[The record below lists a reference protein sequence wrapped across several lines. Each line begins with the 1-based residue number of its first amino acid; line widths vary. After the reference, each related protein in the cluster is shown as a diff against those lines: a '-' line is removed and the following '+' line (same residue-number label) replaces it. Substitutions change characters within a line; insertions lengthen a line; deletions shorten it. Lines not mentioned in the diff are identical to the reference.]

1 MPYFSLLPIA
11 TATLYPLPP
20 MLLSLRIQ
28 NFTLI
33 DELELEFGAGLNVLT
48 GETGAGKSIILDAID
63 LVLGGKATLRMIR
76 TGTEKATIEGTFE
89 PNDRIRAWLIDR
101 EFDLPDDTLICSRE
115 LSLHGNNLRSR
126 MRVNG
131 AICNRQLTQ
140 ELRELT
146 IEITAQGQTAQLTNT
161 THQRELLDLYGGA
174 TLIQQ
179 RENIAIAH
187 TAYQQAYQTWLDRQ
201 HNEQQRLQRLDLLEY
216 QARELAEVNLTT
228 PEELSDLETERQRL
242 SHVVDLQQQSY
253 AVYQLLYQ
261 DDIGGAIAVADLLG
275 KAEST
280 LIDMVEIDA
289 SLQSTLDLVSLAL
302 AQIVEA
308 GREINYYGE
317 ALEAD
322 PDRLLEIEE
331 RIRTLKLICRKYGPS
346 LTEAIEH
353 QLSIQTELSQLTG
366 AGISLEQ
373 LEQQAKNLH
382 TKLVK
387 ACQKLTTLRQQAA
400 IDLEQ
405 NLIRELKP
413 LAMDKVQFQVEI
425 APQPPTSIGA
435 DSIIFQ
441 FSPNPG
447 EPLQPLAA
455 TASGGEMSRFLLA
468 LKACFSN
475 NGGAGTLIFDE
486 IDAGVSGKVAQSIAG
501 KLHHLSQSQQIL
513 CVTHQPLIAAMADR
527 HFRVA
532 KETILDPKDDT
543 NIPDPTT
550 NGNSITSERTI
561 VRIEELH
568 SQQQRRDEIAQ
579 IAGGQSAQEAISF
592 ATSLL
597 SQAKTRKKAV
607 KQSRK

>member
-1 MPYFSLLPIA
+1 
-11 TATLYPLPP
+11 
-20 MLLSLRIQ
+20 MLLSLHIQ

-63 LVLGGKATLRMIR
+63 LILGGKATPRMIR
-76 TGTEKATIEGTFE
+76 TGMEKATVEGTFDLT
-89 PNDRIRAWLIDR
+89 DRVRQWLVER
-101 EFDLPDDTLICSRE
+101 EFDLADDTVICSRE
-115 LSLHGNNLRSR
+115 LSLNGSNLRSR

-140 ELRELT
+140 ELRELL
-146 IEITAQGQTAQLTNT
+146 IEITAQGQTVQLTNT
-161 THQRELLDLYGGA
+161 THQRELLDLYGGVN
-174 TLIQQ
+174 LLQQ
-179 RENIAIAH
+179 RESISTLYA
-187 TAYQQAYQTWLDRQ
+187 AYNQVYQIWLDRQ
-201 HNEQQRLQRLDLLEY
+201 QNEQQRLQRLDLLEY
-216 QARELAEVNLTT
+216 QARELAEVGLTT
-228 PEELSDLETERQRL
+228 PDELSDLETERQRL

-261 DDIGGAIAVADLLG
+261 NDTGGPIAVADLLG
-275 KAEST
+275 QAEST

-289 SLQSTLDLVSLAL
+289 SLQSTLDLVSLSL
-302 AQIVEA
+302 TQITEA
-308 GREINYYGE
+308 GREINYYGD

-322 PDRLLEIEE
+322 PDRLIEIED
-331 RIRTLKLICRKYGPS
+331 RIRSLKLICRKYGPS
-346 LTEAIEH
+346 LTDAIEH
-353 QLSIQTELSQLTG
+353 ELAIQTELNQLTG
-366 AGISLEQ
+366 AVASLEQ
-373 LEQQAKNLH
+373 LEQQAKDFQF
-382 TKLVK
+382 KLAQ
-387 ACQKLTTLRQQAA
+387 ACQELTALRQQAA
-400 IDLEQ
+400 TSLERQ
-405 NLIRELKP
+405 LIGELKP
-413 LAMDKVQFQVEI
+413 LAMDKVQFQVKI
-425 APQPPTSIGA
+425 VPQTPTSIGS
-435 DSIIFQ
+435 DSINFH

-486 IDAGVSGKVAQSIAG
+486 IDAGVSGKVAQSIAA
-501 KLHHLSQSQQIL
+501 KLHHLSQSQQVL

-532 KETILDPKDDT
+532 KETTNQNNLDLDT
-543 NIPDPTT
+543 SLAP
-550 NGNSITSERTI
+550 ERTI

-597 SQAKTRKKAV
+597 AQAKTSKKAV
-607 KQSRK
+607 KQTKK

>member
-1 MPYFSLLPIA
+1 
-11 TATLYPLPP
+11 

-33 DELELEFGAGLNVLT
+33 DELEIEFGAGLNVLT
-48 GETGAGKSIILDAID
+48 GETGAGKSIVLDAID
-63 LVLGGKATLRMIR
+63 LVLGGKATARMIR
-76 TGTEKATIEGTFE
+76 TGMEKATIEGTFNTTE
-89 PNDRIRAWLIDR
+89 RVREWLIDR
-101 EFDLPDDTLICSRE
+101 EFELADDDTVICSRD
-115 LSLHGNNLRSR
+115 LSFSGTQLRSR
-126 MRVNG
+126 LRVNG
-131 AICNRQLTQ
+131 TICNRQLTQ
-140 ELRELT
+140 ELRELL
-146 IEITAQGQTAQLTNT
+146 IEITAQGQTVQLTNT
-161 THQRELLDLYGGA
+161 THQRELLDLYGGT

-179 RENIAIAH
+179 RTQIAIFA

-201 HNEQQRLQRLDLLEY
+201 QNEQQRLQRLDLLEY

-228 PEELSDLETERQRL
+228 PAELLDLETERQRL

-261 DDIGGAIAVADLLG
+261 NDTGAIAVADLLG

-280 LIDMVEIDA
+280 LIDMVNIDA
-289 SLQSTLDLVSLAL
+289 SLQSSLDLVSLAL
-302 AQIVEA
+302 TQVTEA
-308 GREINYYGE
+308 GREINYYGDS
-317 ALEAD
+317 LEAD
-322 PDRLLEIEE
+322 PDRLLEIEA

-353 QLSIQTELSQLTG
+353 ELAIQTELTQLAA
-366 AGISLEQ
+366 AGVSLEELEHQAHDLSTQ
-373 LEQQAKNLH
+373 LA
-382 TKLVK
+382 T
-387 ACQKLTTLRQQAA
+387 ACQQLTTLRHQAA
-400 IDLEQ
+400 IDLERH
-405 NLIRELKP
+405 LIRELKP
-413 LAMDKVQFQVEI
+413 LAMDKVKFQVEI
-425 APQPPTSIGA
+425 APQPPTSTGA
-435 DSIIFQ
+435 DSITFQ

-447 EPLQPLAA
+447 EPIQPLAD

-501 KLHHLSQSQQIL
+501 KLHHLSQSQQVL

-532 KETILDPKDDT
+532 KETI
-543 NIPDPTT
+543 
-550 NGNSITSERTI
+550 GQEHSNSEQERTI

-597 SQAKTRKKAV
+597 TQAKTRKKAV

>member
-1 MPYFSLLPIA
+1 
-11 TATLYPLPP
+11 
-20 MLLSLRIQ
+20 MLLSLHIQ

-63 LVLGGKATLRMIR
+63 LILGGKATPRMIR
-76 TGTEKATIEGTFE
+76 TGMEKATVEGTFE
-89 PNDRIRAWLIDR
+89 LTDRVRQWLVER
-101 EFDLPDDTLICSRE
+101 EFDLADDTVICSRE
-115 LSLHGNNLRSR
+115 LSLNGSNMRSR

-140 ELRELT
+140 ELRELL
-146 IEITAQGQTAQLTNT
+146 IEITAQGQTVQLTNT
-161 THQRELLDLYGGA
+161 THQRELLDLYGG
-174 TLIQQ
+174 TNLLQQ
-179 RENIAIAH
+179 RESIATLHA
-187 TAYQQAYQTWLDRQ
+187 AYHQVYQIWLDRQ
-201 HNEQQRLQRLDLLEY
+201 QNEQQRIQRLDLLEY
-216 QARELAEVNLTT
+216 QARELAEVGLTT
-228 PEELSDLETERQRL
+228 PDELIDLETERQRL

-261 DDIGGAIAVADLLG
+261 NDTGGPIAVADLLG
-275 KAEST
+275 TAEST
-280 LIDMVEIDA
+280 LINMVEIDA

-302 AQIVEA
+302 AQITEA
-308 GREINYYGE
+308 GREINYYGD

-322 PDRLLEIEE
+322 PDRLIEIED
-331 RIRTLKLICRKYGPS
+331 RIRSLKLICRKYGPS
-346 LTEAIEH
+346 LANAIEH
-353 QLSIQTELSQLTG
+353 EFAIQTELNQLTG
-366 AGISLEQ
+366 AGSSLEQ
-373 LEQQAKNLH
+373 LEQQAKDFQS
-382 TKLVK
+382 KLTQ

-400 IDLEQ
+400 TSLERQ
-405 NLIRELKP
+405 LIGELKP
-413 LAMDKVQFQVEI
+413 LAMDKVQFQVKI
-425 APQPPTSIGA
+425 VPQTPTSIGG
-435 DSIIFQ
+435 DSINFH

-486 IDAGVSGKVAQSIAG
+486 IDAGVSGKVAQSIAA
-501 KLHHLSQSQQIL
+501 KLHHLSQSQQVL

-532 KETILDPKDDT
+532 KETTSQD
-543 NIPDPTT
+543 NHH
-550 NGNSITSERTI
+550 NGTVAATERTI
-561 VRIEELH
+561 VRIEELL

-597 SQAKTRKKAV
+597 AQAKTSKKAV
-607 KQSRK
+607 KQSKK

>member
-1 MPYFSLLPIA
+1 
-11 TATLYPLPP
+11 
-20 MLLSLRIQ
+20 MLLSLHIH

-48 GETGAGKSIILDAID
+48 GETGAGKSIVLDAID
-63 LVLGGKATLRMIR
+63 LVLGGKPTPRMIR
-76 TGTEKATIEGTFE
+76 TGTEKATIEGTFAT
-89 PNDRIRAWLIDR
+89 NDRIRAWLIDR
-101 EFDLPDDTLICSRE
+101 EFDLPDDTVICSRE
-115 LSLHGNNLRSR
+115 LSLQGTNLRSR

-131 AICNRQLTQ
+131 AICNRQLAQ
-140 ELRELT
+140 ELRELL
-146 IEITAQGQTAQLTNT
+146 IEITAQGQTILLTNT
-161 THQRELLDLYGGA
+161 THQKELLDLYGGA
-174 TLIQQ
+174 TIGHQ
-179 RENIAIAH
+179 RTQIA
-187 TAYQQAYQTWLDRQ
+187 TAYTTYQQAYQTWLDRQ
-201 HNEQQRLQRLDLLEY
+201 HNEQQRLQRLDLLQY
-216 QARELAEVNLTT
+216 QAEELTQAHLTT
-228 PEELSDLETERQRL
+228 PTEIIDLETERQRL

-261 DDIGGAIAVADLLG
+261 NDTGGAIAVADLLG

-280 LIDMVEIDA
+280 LIDMVDIDS

-302 AQIVEA
+302 AQITEA
-308 GREINYYGE
+308 GREINYYGD

-346 LTEAIEH
+346 LTEAIEFEH
-353 QLSIQTELSQLTG
+353 SVQTELNQLTG
-366 AGISLEQ
+366 AGVSLEE
-373 LEQQAKNLH
+373 LEQQAQDLH
-382 TKLVK
+382 TKLLT
-387 ACQKLTTLRQQAA
+387 ACQQLTTLRQQAA

-405 NLIRELKP
+405 HLIRELKP
-413 LAMDKVQFQVEI
+413 LAMDKVKFQVEI
-425 APQPPTSIGA
+425 APQPPTATGA
-435 DSIIFQ
+435 DRIAFYLST
-441 FSPNPG
+441 NPG

-468 LKACFSN
+468 LKACFSH

-501 KLHHLSQSQQIL
+501 KLHHLSQSQQVL

-527 HFRVA
+527 HFRVE
-532 KETILDPKDDT
+532 KETIGRG
-543 NIPDPTT
+543 
-550 NGNSITSERTI
+550 NGSSEPERTI

-597 SQAKTRKKAV
+597 SQAKTSKKAV
-607 KQSRK
+607 KQRRQP

>member
-1 MPYFSLLPIA
+1 
-11 TATLYPLPP
+11 
-20 MLLSLRIQ
+20 MLLSLNIQ

-76 TGTEKATIEGTFE
+76 TGMEKATIEGTFDT
-89 PNDRIRAWLIDR
+89 NDRVREWLIDR
-101 EFDLPDDTLICSRE
+101 EFDLPDDTVICSRE
-115 LSLHGNNLRSR
+115 LSLQGTNLRSR
-126 MRVNG
+126 LRVNG

-140 ELRELT
+140 ELRELL
-146 IEITAQGQTAQLTNT
+146 IEITAQGQTVQLTNT
-161 THQRELLDLYGGA
+161 THQRELLDLYGGKI
-174 TLIQQ
+174 LLQQ
-179 RENIAIAH
+179 REKIIDIYSE
-187 TAYQQAYQTWLDRQ
+187 YQQVDRILLDRQ
-201 HNEQQRLQRLDLLEY
+201 QNEQQRLQRLDLLEY

-228 PEELSDLETERQRL
+228 PDEIIDLETERQRL

-261 DDIGGAIAVADLLG
+261 DDTGGSIAVADKLG
-275 KAEST
+275 KAEAT
-280 LIDMVEIDA
+280 LIDMVNIDS
-289 SLQSTLDLVSLAL
+289 SLQPTLDLVSLAL
-302 AQIVEA
+302 AQVTEA
-308 GREINYYGE
+308 GRDINYYGD

-353 QLSIQTELSQLTG
+353 ERIIQTELTQLTG
-366 AGISLEQ
+366 AGISLEE
-373 LEQQAKNLH
+373 LEQQARDLQ
-382 TKLVK
+382 TKLAQV
-387 ACQKLTTLRQQAA
+387 CQKLTTLRQQAA

-405 NLIRELKP
+405 HLIRELKP

-425 APQPPTSIGA
+425 VPQSPTTTGA
-435 DSIIFQ
+435 DSITFQ

-486 IDAGVSGKVAQSIAG
+486 IDAGVSGKVAQSIAS
-501 KLHHLSQSQQIL
+501 KLHHLSQSQQVL

-532 KETILDPKDDT
+532 KETIDT
-543 NIPDPTT
+543 G
-550 NGNSITSERTI
+550 NGNLEQERTI

-607 KQSRK
+607 KQTRK

>member
-1 MPYFSLLPIA
+1 
-11 TATLYPLPP
+11 
-20 MLLSLRIQ
+20 MLLSLHIH

-48 GETGAGKSIILDAID
+48 GETGAGKSIVLDAID
-63 LVLGGKATLRMIR
+63 LVLGGKPSLRMIR
-76 TGTEKATIEGTFE
+76 TGTEKATIEATFAT
-89 PNDRIRAWLIDR
+89 NDRIRAWLIDR
-101 EFDLPDDTLICSRE
+101 EFDLPDDTVICSRE
-115 LSLHGNNLRSR
+115 LSLQGTNLRSR

-131 AICNRQLTQ
+131 AICNRQLAQ
-140 ELRELT
+140 QLRELL
-146 IEITAQGQTAQLTNT
+146 IEITAQGQTILLTNT
-161 THQRELLDLYGGA
+161 THQKELLDLYGGA
-174 TLIQQ
+174 PIVHQ
-179 RENIAIAH
+179 RAQIA
-187 TAYQQAYQTWLDRQ
+187 TAYTTYQQAYQTWLDRQ
-201 HNEQQRLQRLDLLEY
+201 HNEQQRLQRLDLLQY
-216 QARELAEVNLTT
+216 QAEELTQAHLTT
-228 PEELSDLETERQRL
+228 PDEIIDLETERQRL

-261 DDIGGAIAVADLLG
+261 NDTGSAIAVADLLG

-280 LIDMVEIDA
+280 LIDMVDIDS

-302 AQIVEA
+302 TQITEA
-308 GREINYYGE
+308 GREINYYGD

-346 LTEAIEH
+346 LLEAIEFEH
-353 QLSIQTELSQLTG
+353 SVQTELNQLTG
-366 AGISLEQ
+366 AGVSLEE
-373 LEQQAKNLH
+373 LDRQAQDLQS
-382 TKLVK
+382 KLLK

-405 NLIRELKP
+405 HLIRELKP
-413 LAMDKVQFQVEI
+413 LAMDKVKFQVEI
-425 APQPPTSIGA
+425 APQPPTATGA
-435 DSIIFQ
+435 DRIAFYLST
-441 FSPNPG
+441 NPG
-447 EPLQPLAA
+447 EPLQPLAD

-468 LKACFSN
+468 LKACFSH

-501 KLHHLSQSQQIL
+501 KLHHLSQSQQVL

-532 KETILDPKDDT
+532 KETIGRD
-543 NIPDPTT
+543 
-550 NGNSITSERTI
+550 NGNSQPERTI

-597 SQAKTRKKAV
+597 SQAKTSKKAV
-607 KQSRK
+607 KQSRQK

>member
-1 MPYFSLLPIA
+1 
-11 TATLYPLPP
+11 

-63 LVLGGKATLRMIR
+63 LVLGGKPSLRMIR
-76 TGTEKATIEGTFE
+76 TGTEKATIEATFAT
-89 PNDRIRAWLIDR
+89 NDRIRAWLIDR
-101 EFDLPDDTLICSRE
+101 EFDLPDDTVICSRE
-115 LSLHGNNLRSR
+115 LSIQATNLRSR

-146 IEITAQGQTAQLTNT
+146 IEITAQGQTVLLTNP
-161 THQRELLDLYGGA
+161 THQKELLDLYGGA
-174 TLIQQ
+174 PIIQQ
-179 RENIAIAH
+179 RENIATAH
-187 TAYQQAYQTWLDRQ
+187 TTYQQAYQTWLDRQ
-201 HNEQQRLQRLDLLEY
+201 QNEQQRLQRLDLLQY
-216 QARELAEVNLTT
+216 QAEELSQVHLTT
-228 PEELSDLETERQRL
+228 PDELSDLETERQRL

-261 DDIGGAIAVADLLG
+261 NDTGGSIAVADLLG

-280 LIDMVEIDA
+280 LIDMVDIDS

-302 AQIVEA
+302 AQVTEA
-308 GREINYYGE
+308 GREINYYGD

-322 PDRLLEIEE
+322 PDRLLEIEA

-346 LTEAIEH
+346 LTEAIEY
-353 QLSIQTELSQLTG
+353 QLSIQTELTQLTG
-366 AGISLEQ
+366 AGVSLEE

-382 TKLVK
+382 TKLIK

-405 NLIRELKP
+405 HLIRELKP

-425 APQPPTSIGA
+425 APQPPTATGA
-435 DSIIFQ
+435 DSITFN

-486 IDAGVSGKVAQSIAG
+486 IDAGVSGKVAQSIAS
-501 KLHHLSQSQQIL
+501 KLHHLSQSQQVL

-532 KETILDPKDDT
+532 KEVIGQDS
-543 NIPDPTT
+543 TT
-550 NGNSITSERTI
+550 NGNSQAIERTI

-597 SQAKTRKKAV
+597 SQAKTSKKAV

>member
-1 MPYFSLLPIA
+1 
-11 TATLYPLPP
+11 
-20 MLLSLRIQ
+20 MLLSLRIH

-63 LVLGGKATLRMIR
+63 LVLGGKPSLRMIR
-76 TGTEKATIEGTFE
+76 TGTQKATIEATFAMT
-89 PNDRIRAWLIDR
+89 DRMRKWSIER
-101 EFDLPDDTLICSRE
+101 EFDLNEDDTAICSRE
-115 LSLHGNNLRSR
+115 LSLQGTNLRSR

-131 AICNRQLTQ
+131 TICNRQLTQ

-146 IEITAQGQTAQLTNT
+146 IEITAQGQTVLLTNT
-161 THQRELLDLYGGA
+161 SHQKELLDLYGGG
-174 TLIQQ
+174 TIVQQ
-179 RENIAIAH
+179 REQIA
-187 TAYQQAYQTWLDRQ
+187 TAYTTYQQAYQTWLDRQ
-201 HNEQQRLQRLDLLEY
+201 QNEQQRLQRLDLLQY
-216 QARELAEVNLTT
+216 QAEELSQVNLTT
-228 PEELSDLETERQRL
+228 PDELIDLETERQRL

-261 DDIGGAIAVADLLG
+261 NDTVGSIAVADMLG

-280 LIDMVEIDA
+280 LIDMVNIDA

-302 AQIVEA
+302 AQVTEA
-308 GREINYYGE
+308 GREINYYGD

-322 PDRLLEIEE
+322 PDRLLEIED
-331 RIRTLKLICRKYGPS
+331 RIRTLKLICRKYGPT

-353 QLSIQTELSQLTG
+353 QQSIQTELTQLTG
-366 AGISLEQ
+366 AGESLEE
-373 LEQQAKNLH
+373 LEHRATDLH
-382 TKLVK
+382 TKLIK
-387 ACQKLTTLRQQAA
+387 ACQQLTTLRRQAA

-405 NLIRELKP
+405 HLIGELKP

-425 APQPPTSIGA
+425 APQQPTATGA
-435 DSIIFQ
+435 DTIVFN

-447 EPLQPLAA
+447 EPLQPIAA

-486 IDAGVSGKVAQSIAG
+486 IDAGVSGKVAQSIAS
-501 KLHHLSQSQQIL
+501 KLHHLSQSQQVL

-532 KETILDPKDDT
+532 KATISQDCSG
-543 NIPDPTT
+543 
-550 NGNSITSERTI
+550 NGNSEQERTI
-561 VRIEELH
+561 VKIEELH

-597 SQAKTRKKAV
+597 TQAKTRKKAV

>member
-1 MPYFSLLPIA
+1 
-11 TATLYPLPP
+11 
-20 MLLSLRIQ
+20 MLLSLRIH

-63 LVLGGKATLRMIR
+63 LVLGGKPSLRMIR
-76 TGTEKATIEGTFE
+76 TGTQKATIEATFTTT
-89 PNDRIRAWLIDR
+89 DRIRQWSLDR
-101 EFDLPDDTLICSRE
+101 EFDSNDDNTLICSRE
-115 LSLHGNNLRSR
+115 LSLQGTNLRSR

-146 IEITAQGQTAQLTNT
+146 IEITAQGQTVLLTNT
-161 THQRELLDLYGGA
+161 SHQKELLDLYGG
-174 TLIQQ
+174 TQIVQQ
-179 RENIAIAH
+179 RENIATAY

-201 HNEQQRLQRLDLLEY
+201 QNEQQRLQRLDLLQY
-216 QARELAEVNLTT
+216 QA
-228 PEELSDLETERQRL
+228 EELSQAELTTADEIEDLETERQRL

-261 DDIGGAIAVADLLG
+261 NDTVGAIAVADMLG

-280 LIDMVEIDA
+280 LIDMVDIDA

-302 AQIVEA
+302 AQITEA
-308 GREINYYGE
+308 GREINYYGD

-322 PDRLLEIEE
+322 PDRLLEIED
-331 RIRTLKLICRKYGPS
+331 RIRTLKLICRKYGPT

-353 QLSIQTELSQLTG
+353 QQSIQTELNQLTG
-366 AGISLEQ
+366 AGESLEE
-373 LEQQAKNLH
+373 LEHRATDLH
-382 TKLVK
+382 TKLIT

-400 IDLEQ
+400 IDLERH
-405 NLIRELKP
+405 LIGELKP

-425 APQPPTSIGA
+425 APQPPTSTGA
-435 DSIIFQ
+435 DSIVFN

-447 EPLQPLAA
+447 EPLQPIAA

-486 IDAGVSGKVAQSIAG
+486 IDAGVSGKVAQSIAS
-501 KLHHLSQSQQIL
+501 KLHHLSQSQQVL

-532 KETILDPKDDT
+532 KETIAQDRSG
-543 NIPDPTT
+543 
-550 NGNSITSERTI
+550 NGNSEQERTI

-579 IAGGQSAQEAISF
+579 IAGGQSAQEAVSF

-597 SQAKTRKKAV
+597 TQAKTRKKAV

>member
-1 MPYFSLLPIA
+1 
-11 TATLYPLPP
+11 
-20 MLLSLRIQ
+20 MLLSLHIH

-63 LVLGGKATLRMIR
+63 LVLGGKPSLRMIR
-76 TGTEKATIEGTFE
+76 TGTEKAIIEGTFATTE
-89 PNDRIRAWLIDR
+89 RIRQWSIDR
-101 EFDLPDDTLICSRE
+101 EFDLTDDDTVICSRE
-115 LSLHGNNLRSR
+115 LSRQGTNLRSR

-131 AICNRQLTQ
+131 AICNRQLAQ
-140 ELRELT
+140 ELRELL
-146 IEITAQGQTAQLTNT
+146 IEITAQGQTVQLTNPS
-161 THQRELLDLYGGA
+161 HQKELLDLYGG
-174 TLIQQ
+174 TSIVQQ
-179 RENIAIAH
+179 RAQIATAY

-201 HNEQQRLQRLDLLEY
+201 QNEQQRLQRLDLLQY
-216 QARELAEVNLTT
+216 QAEELSQVQLTT
-228 PEELSDLETERQRL
+228 PDELIDLETERQRL

-261 DDIGGAIAVADLLG
+261 NDTGGSIAVADMLG

-302 AQIVEA
+302 AQVTEA
-308 GREINYYGE
+308 GREINYYGD

-322 PDRLLEIEE
+322 PARLVEIEE
-331 RIRTLKLICRKYGPS
+331 RIRTLKLICRKYGPT
-346 LTEAIEH
+346 LTEAIEY
-353 QLSIQTELSQLTG
+353 QLSIQTELIQLTG
-366 AGISLEQ
+366 AGASLEE
-373 LEQQAKNLH
+373 LEHQVQDLQ
-382 TKLVK
+382 TKLNK
-387 ACQKLTTLRQQAA
+387 ACHQLTALRQQAA
-400 IDLEQ
+400 IDLERH
-405 NLIRELKP
+405 LIRELKP
-413 LAMDKVQFQVEI
+413 LAMDKVQFQVEV
-425 APQPPTSIGA
+425 APQPPTATGA
-435 DSIIFQ
+435 DSITFN

-447 EPLQPLAA
+447 EPIQPLAA

-486 IDAGVSGKVAQSIAG
+486 IDAGVSGKVAQAIAS
-501 KLHHLSQSQQIL
+501 KLHHLSQSQQVL

-532 KETILDPKDDT
+532 KETISASHAS
-543 NIPDPTT
+543 
-550 NGNSITSERTI
+550 NGHSAVERTI

-607 KQSRK
+607 KQSQK

>member
-1 MPYFSLLPIA
+1 
-11 TATLYPLPP
+11 
-20 MLLSLRIQ
+20 MLLSLCIQ

-63 LVLGGKATLRMIR
+63 LVLGGKPSLRMIR
-76 TGTEKATIEGTFE
+76 TGTEKATIEGTFATNE
-89 PNDRIRAWLIDR
+89 RIREWLIDR
-101 EFDLPDDTLICSRE
+101 EFELTDDDTVICSRE
-115 LSLHGNNLRSR
+115 LSIQGTNLRSR

-131 AICNRQLTQ
+131 AICNRQLAQ
-140 ELRELT
+140 ELRELL
-146 IEITAQGQTAQLTNT
+146 IEITAQGQTVLLTNPI
-161 THQRELLDLYGGA
+161 HQKELLDLYAGA
-174 TLIQQ
+174 TIVQQ
-179 RENIAIAH
+179 RENIGNVY
-187 TAYQQAYQTWLDRQ
+187 TAYQQAERIWLDRQ
-201 HNEQQRLQRLDLLEY
+201 QNEQQRLQRLDLLQY
-216 QARELAEVNLTT
+216 QAEELNQVNLTT
-228 PEELSDLETERQRL
+228 PDELSDLETERQRL

-261 DDIGGAIAVADLLG
+261 DDTGGAIAVADMLG

-280 LIDMVEIDA
+280 LIDMVAIDS

-302 AQIVEA
+302 AQVTEA
-308 GREINYYGE
+308 GREINYYGD

-331 RIRTLKLICRKYGPS
+331 RIRTLKLICRKYGPT

-353 QLSIQTELSQLTG
+353 QFSIQTELNQLTG
-366 AGISLEQ
+366 AGASLEE
-373 LEQQAKNLH
+373 LEQQAKDLH
-382 TKLVK
+382 AKLVK

-400 IDLEQ
+400 IDLERH
-405 NLIRELKP
+405 LIGELKP
-413 LAMDKVQFQVEI
+413 LAMDKVQFQVKI
-425 APQPPTSIGA
+425 APQPPTATGA
-435 DSIIFQ
+435 DSIIFN

-486 IDAGVSGKVAQSIAG
+486 IDAGVSGKVAQSIAS
-501 KLHHLSQSQQIL
+501 KLHHLSQSQQVL

-532 KETILDPKDDT
+532 KETILH
-543 NIPDPTT
+543 T
-550 NGNSITSERTI
+550 NGQDSIANGHSQPIERTI

-607 KQSRK
+607 KQGRK

>member
-1 MPYFSLLPIA
+1 
-11 TATLYPLPP
+11 
-20 MLLSLRIQ
+20 MLLSLRIH

-33 DELELEFGAGLNVLT
+33 DELELDFGAGLNVLT

-63 LVLGGKATLRMIR
+63 LVLGGKATPRMIR
-76 TGTEKATIEGTFE
+76 TGMAKATIEGTFE
-89 PNDRIRAWLIDR
+89 TNDRVREWLIDR

-115 LSLHGNNLRSR
+115 LSLNGANLRSR

-131 AICNRQLTQ
+131 AICNRQLIQ
-140 ELRELT
+140 ELRELA
-146 IEITAQGQTAQLTNT
+146 IEITAQGQTVRLTNT
-161 THQRELLDLYGGA
+161 THQRELLDLYGGT
-174 TLIQQ
+174 TLLQQ
-179 RENIAIAH
+179 RETIAAAH

-201 HNEQQRLQRLDLLEY
+201 QNEQQRLQRLDLLEY
-216 QARELAEVNLTT
+216 QAKELAEASLTT
-228 PEELSDLETERQRL
+228 PAEIIDLETERQRL

-261 DDIGGAIAVADLLG
+261 NDTGGFSDGEATPTIAVADLLG

-280 LIDMVEIDA
+280 LIDMVDIDS

-302 AQIVEA
+302 AQITEA
-308 GREINYYGE
+308 GREINYYGD

-322 PDRLLEIEE
+322 PDRLVEIEE

-346 LTEAIEH
+346 LTEAIDH
-353 QLSIQTELSQLTG
+353 QLSIQTELTQLTG

-373 LEQQAKNLH
+373 LEQQANELQ
-382 TKLVK
+382 TKLAK

-405 NLIRELKP
+405 HLIRELKP

-425 APQPPTSIGA
+425 SPQPPTSIGA
-435 DSIIFQ
+435 DSIAFN

-468 LKACFSN
+468 LKACFSH

-501 KLHHLSQSQQIL
+501 KLHHLSQSQQVL

-527 HFRVA
+527 HFRVV
-532 KETILDPKDDT
+532 KETVDLDD
-543 NIPDPTT
+543 TT
-550 NGNSITSERTI
+550 NGNSTAIERTI

-568 SQQQRRDEIAQ
+568 SHQQRRDEIAQ

-607 KQSRK
+607 KTSRK

>member
-1 MPYFSLLPIA
+1 
-11 TATLYPLPP
+11 
-20 MLLSLRIQ
+20 MLLSLRIH

-63 LVLGGKATLRMIR
+63 LVLGGKPSLRMIR
-76 TGTEKATIEGTFE
+76 TGTEKATIEATFTLD
-89 PNDRIRAWLIDR
+89 DRIKAWSIDR
-101 EFDLPDDTLICSRE
+101 EFDLNEDDTVICSRE
-115 LSLHGNNLRSR
+115 LSLQGHNLRSR
-126 MRVNG
+126 LRVNG
-131 AICNRQLTQ
+131 AICNRQLAQ
-140 ELRELT
+140 ELRELL
-146 IEITAQGQTAQLTNT
+146 IEITAQGQTVLLTNPS
-161 THQRELLDLYGGA
+161 HQKELLDLYGG
-174 TLIQQ
+174 TPIVQQ
-179 RENIAIAH
+179 RQQIATIY

-201 HNEQQRLQRLDLLEY
+201 QNEQQRLQRLDLLQY
-216 QARELAEVNLTT
+216 QAEELSQAQLTT
-228 PEELSDLETERQRL
+228 PDEIADLETERQRL

-261 DDIGGAIAVADLLG
+261 NDTGGFSDGAATPTIAVADMLG
-275 KAEST
+275 KAEAT
-280 LIDMVEIDA
+280 LIDMVDIDS
-289 SLQSTLDLVSLAL
+289 SLQPTLDLVSLAL
-302 AQIVEA
+302 AQVTEA
-308 GREINYYGE
+308 GREINYYGD

-331 RIRTLKLICRKYGPS
+331 RIRTLKLICRKYGPT

-353 QLSIQTELSQLTG
+353 QNSIQAELTQLTG
-366 AGISLEQ
+366 AGESLEE
-373 LEQQAKNLH
+373 LEQQAKDLH
-382 TKLVK
+382 AKLVK
-387 ACQKLTTLRQQAA
+387 TCHKLTTLRQQAA

-405 NLIRELKP
+405 HLIRELKP

-425 APQPPTSIGA
+425 ASQPPSSTGA
-435 DSIIFQ
+435 DRIGFN

-486 IDAGVSGKVAQSIAG
+486 IDAGVSGKVAQSIAS
-501 KLHHLSQSQQIL
+501 KLHHLSQSQQVL

-532 KETILDPKDDT
+532 KEVIGSNHTD
-543 NIPDPTT
+543 
-550 NGNSITSERTI
+550 NGNSIVERTI

>member
-1 MPYFSLLPIA
+1 
-11 TATLYPLPP
+11 
-20 MLLSLRIQ
+20 MLLSLHIQ

-33 DELELEFGAGLNVLT
+33 DELELIFGAGLNVLT

-63 LVLGGKATLRMIR
+63 LVLGGKATARMIR
-76 TGTEKATIEGTFE
+76 TGMEKATIEGTF
-89 PNDRIRAWLIDR
+89 DLGDQVRQWLIDR
-101 EFDLPDDTLICSRE
+101 EFDLADDTVVCSRE
-115 LSLHGNNLRSR
+115 LSLHGNSLRSR

-140 ELRELT
+140 ELRELL
-146 IEITAQGQTAQLTNT
+146 IEITAQGQTVQLTNT
-161 THQRELLDLYGGA
+161 THQRELLDLYGGT

-179 RENIAIAH
+179 RESIAIAH
-187 TAYQQAYQTWLDRQ
+187 TAYQQVYQVWLDRQ
-201 HNEQQRLQRLDLLEY
+201 QNEQQRLQRLDLLEY
-216 QARELAEVNLTT
+216 QATELSEASLTT
-228 PEELSDLETERQRL
+228 PDEIIDLETERQRL

-261 DDIGGAIAVADLLG
+261 NDTGGAIAAADLLG

-280 LIDMVEIDA
+280 LIDMVDIDP

-302 AQIVEA
+302 AQITEA
-308 GREINYYGE
+308 GREINYYGD

-322 PDRLLEIEE
+322 PDRLLEIED

-346 LTEAIEH
+346 LTEAIKYE
-353 QLSIQTELSQLTG
+353 QSIQTELTQLTG
-366 AGISLEQ
+366 AGTSLEE
-373 LEQQAKNLH
+373 LVQQATDLQI
-382 TKLVK
+382 KLTQ
-387 ACQKLTTLRQQAA
+387 ACQTLTTLRQQAA
-400 IDLEQ
+400 INLEQ
-405 NLIRELKP
+405 HLIRELKP
-413 LAMDKVQFQVEI
+413 LAMDKVQFQVQI
-425 APQPPTSIGA
+425 SPQTPTSIGA
-435 DSIIFQ
+435 DSIAFH

-447 EPLQPLAA
+447 EPLQSLAA

-501 KLHHLSQSQQIL
+501 KLHILSQSQQVL

-532 KETILDPKDDT
+532 KETIGQD
-543 NIPDPTT
+543 N
-550 NGNSITSERTI
+550 ERTI

-597 SQAKTRKKAV
+597 SQAKTSKKAV
-607 KQSRK
+607 KQIKK

>member
-1 MPYFSLLPIA
+1 
-11 TATLYPLPP
+11 
-20 MLLSLRIQ
+20 MLLSLHIQ

-63 LVLGGKATLRMIR
+63 LILGGKATPRMIR
-76 TGTEKATIEGTFE
+76 TGMEKATVEGTFDLT
-89 PNDRIRAWLIDR
+89 DRVRQWLVER
-101 EFDLPDDTLICSRE
+101 EFDLADDTVICSRE
-115 LSLHGNNLRSR
+115 LSLNGSNLRSR

-140 ELRELT
+140 ELRELL
-146 IEITAQGQTAQLTNT
+146 IEITAQGQTVQLTNT
-161 THQRELLDLYGGA
+161 THQRELLDLYGGVN
-174 TLIQQ
+174 LLQQ
-179 RENIAIAH
+179 RESISTLYA
-187 TAYQQAYQTWLDRQ
+187 AYNQVYQIWLDRQ
-201 HNEQQRLQRLDLLEY
+201 QNEQQRLQRLDLLEY
-216 QARELAEVNLTT
+216 QARELAEVGLTT
-228 PEELSDLETERQRL
+228 PDELSDLETERQCL

-261 DDIGGAIAVADLLG
+261 NDTGGPIAVADLLG
-275 KAEST
+275 QAEST

-289 SLQSTLDLVSLAL
+289 SLQSTLDLVSLSL
-302 AQIVEA
+302 TQITEA
-308 GREINYYGE
+308 GREINYYGD

-322 PDRLLEIEE
+322 PDRLIEIED
-331 RIRTLKLICRKYGPS
+331 RIRSLKLICRKYGPS
-346 LTEAIEH
+346 LTDAIEH
-353 QLSIQTELSQLTG
+353 ELAIQTELNQLTG
-366 AGISLEQ
+366 AVASLEQ
-373 LEQQAKNLH
+373 LEQQAKDFQF
-382 TKLVK
+382 KLAQ
-387 ACQKLTTLRQQAA
+387 ACQELTALRQQAA
-400 IDLEQ
+400 TSLERQ
-405 NLIRELKP
+405 LIGELKP
-413 LAMDKVQFQVEI
+413 LAMDKVQFQVKI
-425 APQPPTSIGA
+425 VPQTPTSIGS
-435 DSIIFQ
+435 DSINFH

-486 IDAGVSGKVAQSIAG
+486 IDAGVSGKVAQSIAA
-501 KLHHLSQSQQIL
+501 KLHHLSQSQQVL

-532 KETILDPKDDT
+532 KETTNQNNLDLDT
-543 NIPDPTT
+543 SLAP
-550 NGNSITSERTI
+550 ERTI

-597 SQAKTRKKAV
+597 AQAKTSKKAV
-607 KQSRK
+607 KQTKK

>member
-1 MPYFSLLPIA
+1 
-11 TATLYPLPP
+11 

-63 LVLGGKATLRMIR
+63 LVLGGKPSQRMIR
-76 TGTEKATIEGTFE
+76 TGTEKATIEGTFKT
-89 PNDRIRAWLIDR
+89 NDRVRQWLIDQ
-101 EFDLPDDTLICSRE
+101 EFDLPDDTVICSRE
-115 LSLHGNNLRSR
+115 LSQSNNHSNNLRSR

-140 ELRELT
+140 ELRELL
-146 IEITAQGQTAQLTNT
+146 IEITAQGQTVLLTNT
-161 THQRELLDLYGGA
+161 NHQKELLDLYGGNN
-174 TLIQQ
+174 IDQQ
-179 RENIAIAH
+179 RQHIGIVYAV
-187 TAYQQAYQTWLDRQ
+187 YQQAYQTWLDRQ
-201 HNEQQRLQRLDLLEY
+201 QNEQQRLQRLDLLQY
-216 QARELAEVNLTT
+216 QAEELNQASLTT
-228 PEELSDLETERQRL
+228 PDELIDLDTERQRL

-261 DDIGGAIAVADLLG
+261 NDTGSAIAVADLLG

-280 LIDMVEIDA
+280 LIDMVNIDS
-289 SLQSTLDLVSLAL
+289 SLQPSLDLVSLAL
-302 AQIVEA
+302 AQVTEA
-308 GREINYYGE
+308 GREINYYGD

-322 PDRLLEIEE
+322 PDRLVEIET

-346 LTEAIEH
+346 LKEAIDH
-353 QLSIQTELSQLTG
+353 QQSIQSELNQLIGT
-366 AGISLEQ
+366 GISLEE
-373 LEQQAKNLH
+373 LEHQAQACQ
-382 TKLVK
+382 TKLAQ
-387 ACQKLTTLRQQAA
+387 ACAELTTLRQQAA

-405 NLIRELKP
+405 HLIRELKP
-413 LAMDKVQFQVEI
+413 LAMDKVQFQVQI
-425 APQPPTSIGA
+425 VPQTPTITGA
-435 DSIIFQ
+435 DSIVFT

-468 LKACFSN
+468 LKACFSH

-486 IDAGVSGKVAQSIAG
+486 IDAGVSGKVAQSIAS
-501 KLHHLSQSQQIL
+501 KLHHLSQSQQVL

-527 HFRVA
+527 HFRVT
-532 KETILDPKDDT
+532 KMTVSQDSPTIVDS
-543 NIPDPTT
+543 TT
-550 NGNSITSERTI
+550 ERTI
-561 VRIEELH
+561 VQIEELH

-579 IAGGQSAQEAISF
+579 IAGGQSAQEATSF

-597 SQAKTRKKAV
+597 SQAKTQKKVV
-607 KQSRK
+607 KKSRK

>member
-1 MPYFSLLPIA
+1 
-11 TATLYPLPP
+11 
-20 MLLSLRIQ
+20 MLLSLRIH

-63 LVLGGKATLRMIR
+63 LVLGGKPSLRMIR
-76 TGTEKATIEGTFE
+76 TGTEKATIEATFTLD
-89 PNDRIRAWLIDR
+89 DRIRAWSIDR
-101 EFDLPDDTLICSRE
+101 EFDLNEDDTVICSRE
-115 LSLHGNNLRSR
+115 LSLQGQNLRSR
-126 MRVNG
+126 LRVNG
-131 AICNRQLTQ
+131 AICNRQLAQ
-140 ELRELT
+140 ELRELL
-146 IEITAQGQTAQLTNT
+146 IEITAQGQTVLLTNPS
-161 THQRELLDLYGGA
+161 HQKELLDLYAG
-174 TLIQQ
+174 TPIVQQ
-179 RENIAIAH
+179 RQQIATIY

-201 HNEQQRLQRLDLLEY
+201 QNEQQRLQRLDLLQY
-216 QARELAEVNLTT
+216 QA
-228 PEELSDLETERQRL
+228 EELSQAQLTIPDEIADLETERQRL

-261 DDIGGAIAVADLLG
+261 NDTGGFSDGAATPTIAVADMLG
-275 KAEST
+275 KAEAT
-280 LIDMVEIDA
+280 LIDMVDIDS
-289 SLQSTLDLVSLAL
+289 SLQPTLDLVSHAL
-302 AQIVEA
+302 AQVTEA
-308 GREINYYGE
+308 GREINYYGD

-331 RIRTLKLICRKYGPS
+331 RIRTLKLICRKYGPT

-353 QLSIQTELSQLTG
+353 QNSIQAELTQLTG
-366 AGISLEQ
+366 AGESLEE
-373 LEQQAKNLH
+373 LEQQAQDLH
-382 TKLVK
+382 AKLVK
-387 ACQKLTTLRQQAA
+387 TCHKLTTLRQQAA

-405 NLIRELKP
+405 HLIHELKP

-425 APQPPTSIGA
+425 ASQPPSATGA
-435 DSIIFQ
+435 DRIGFN

-486 IDAGVSGKVAQSIAG
+486 IDAGVSGKVAQSIAS
-501 KLHHLSQSQQIL
+501 KLHHLSQSQQVL

-532 KETILDPKDDT
+532 KEIIGS
-543 NIPDPTT
+543 NHPDH
-550 NGNSITSERTI
+550 GHAVVERTI

-607 KQSRK
+607 KQSRQ

>member
-1 MPYFSLLPIA
+1 
-11 TATLYPLPP
+11 
-20 MLLSLRIQ
+20 MLLSLRIH

-63 LVLGGKATLRMIR
+63 LVLGGKPSLRMIR
-76 TGTEKATIEGTFE
+76 TGTEKATIEATFTL
-89 PNDRIRAWLIDR
+89 DDQIRAWSIDR
-101 EFDLPDDTLICSRE
+101 EFDLNDDDTVICSRE
-115 LSLHGNNLRSR
+115 LSFQGTNLRSR
-126 MRVNG
+126 LRVNG
-131 AICNRQLTQ
+131 AICNRQLAQ

-146 IEITAQGQTAQLTNT
+146 IEITAQGQTLLLTNPS
-161 THQRELLDLYGGA
+161 HQKELLDLYGG
-174 TLIQQ
+174 TPIVQQ
-179 RENIAIAH
+179 RQQIATIY

-201 HNEQQRLQRLDLLEY
+201 ANEQQRLQRLDLLQY
-216 QARELAEVNLTT
+216 QAEELSQAQLTT
-228 PEELSDLETERQRL
+228 PDEIADLETERQRL

-253 AVYQLLYQ
+253 AIYQLLYQ
-261 DDIGGAIAVADLLG
+261 NDLGGFSDGEAPPTIAVADMLG

-280 LIDMVEIDA
+280 LIDMVDIDS

-302 AQIVEA
+302 AQVTEA
-308 GREINYYGE
+308 GREINYYGD

-331 RIRTLKLICRKYGPS
+331 RIRTLKLICRKYGPT
-346 LTEAIEH
+346 LTEAIDY
-353 QLSIQTELSQLTG
+353 QNSIQAELTQLTG
-366 AGISLEQ
+366 AGESLEE
-373 LEQQAKNLH
+373 LEQQAKDLH
-382 TKLVK
+382 AKLVK
-387 ACQKLTTLRQQAA
+387 TCHKLTTLRQQAA

-405 NLIRELKP
+405 HLIGELKP

-425 APQPPTSIGA
+425 ASQPPSSTGA
-435 DSIIFQ
+435 DRIGFN

-486 IDAGVSGKVAQSIAG
+486 IDAGVSGKVAQSIAS
-501 KLHHLSQSQQIL
+501 KLHHLSQSQQVL

-532 KETILDPKDDT
+532 KEIIGSNQTD
-543 NIPDPTT
+543 
-550 NGNSITSERTI
+550 NGNSIVERTI

>member
-1 MPYFSLLPIA
+1 
-11 TATLYPLPP
+11 

-63 LVLGGKATLRMIR
+63 LVLGGKPSLRMIR
-76 TGTEKATIEGTFE
+76 TGTDKATIEGTFTT
-89 PNDRIRAWLIDR
+89 NDRIREWLIDR
-101 EFDLPDDTLICSRE
+101 EFDLADDDTVICSRE
-115 LSLHGNNLRSR
+115 LSIQGTNLRSR

-131 AICNRQLTQ
+131 AICNRQLAQ
-140 ELRELT
+140 ELRELL
-146 IEITAQGQTAQLTNT
+146 IEITAQGQTVQLTNS
-161 THQRELLDLYGGA
+161 THQKELLDLYGGGS
-174 TLIQQ
+174 IVQQ
-179 RENIAIAH
+179 RENIGAIYA
-187 TAYQQAYQTWLDRQ
+187 AYQQAYQTWLDRQ
-201 HNEQQRLQRLDLLEY
+201 QNEQQRLQRLDLLQY
-216 QARELAEVNLTT
+216 QAEELTQAHLTT
-228 PEELSDLETERQRL
+228 PDEIVDLETERQRL

-261 DDIGGAIAVADLLG
+261 NDTGGSIAVADLLG

-280 LIDMVEIDA
+280 LIDMVDIDA
-289 SLQSTLDLVSLAL
+289 TLQSTLDLVSLAL
-302 AQIVEA
+302 AQITEA
-308 GREINYYGE
+308 GREINYYGD

-353 QLSIQTELSQLTG
+353 QLAIQTELTQLTG
-366 AGISLEQ
+366 AGASLEE
-373 LEQQAKNLH
+373 LERQANDLH
-382 TKLVK
+382 AKLAK
-387 ACQKLTTLRQQAA
+387 ACHQLTTLRQQAA
-400 IDLEQ
+400 IDLERH
-405 NLIRELKP
+405 LIGELKP

-425 APQPPTSIGA
+425 APQTPTSTGA
-435 DSIIFQ
+435 DSIIFY

-486 IDAGVSGKVAQSIAG
+486 IDAGVSGKVAQSIAS
-501 KLHHLSQSQQIL
+501 KLHHLSQSQQVL

-532 KETILDPKDDT
+532 KETISQDNT
-543 NIPDPTT
+543 A
-550 NGNSITSERTI
+550 NGNSLIERTI

>member
-1 MPYFSLLPIA
+1 
-11 TATLYPLPP
+11 
-20 MLLSLRIQ
+20 MLLSLHIH

-63 LVLGGKATLRMIR
+63 LVLGGKPSLRMIR
-76 TGTEKATIEGTFE
+76 TGTEKAIIEGTFATTE
-89 PNDRIRAWLIDR
+89 RIREWSIDR
-101 EFDLPDDTLICSRE
+101 EFDLIDDDTVICSRE
-115 LSLHGNNLRSR
+115 LSIQGTNLRSR

-131 AICNRQLTQ
+131 AICNRQLAQ
-140 ELRELT
+140 ELRELL
-146 IEITAQGQTAQLTNT
+146 IEITAQGQTVQLTNPS
-161 THQRELLDLYGGA
+161 HQKELLDLYGG
-174 TLIQQ
+174 TPIIQQ
-179 RENIAIAH
+179 RAQIATAY

-201 HNEQQRLQRLDLLEY
+201 QNEQQRLQRLDLFQY
-216 QARELAEVNLTT
+216 QAEELSQVQLTT
-228 PEELSDLETERQRL
+228 PDELIDLETERQRL

-261 DDIGGAIAVADLLG
+261 NDTGGAIAVADMLG

-302 AQIVEA
+302 AQVTEA
-308 GREINYYGE
+308 GRDINYYGD

-322 PDRLLEIEE
+322 PDRLVEIEE
-331 RIRTLKLICRKYGPS
+331 RIRTLKLICRKYGPT
-346 LTEAIEH
+346 LTEAIEY
-353 QLSIQTELSQLTG
+353 QLSIQTELIQLTG
-366 AGISLEQ
+366 AGASLEE
-373 LEQQAKNLH
+373 LEQQVKDLQVELN
-382 TKLVK
+382 K
-387 ACQKLTTLRQQAA
+387 ACHQLTTLRQQAA
-400 IDLEQ
+400 IDLERH
-405 NLIRELKP
+405 LIRELKP
-413 LAMDKVQFQVEI
+413 LAMDKVQFQVAI
-425 APQPPTSIGA
+425 VPQPPTATGA
-435 DSIIFQ
+435 DSIIFN

-447 EPLQPLAA
+447 EPIQPLAA

-486 IDAGVSGKVAQSIAG
+486 IDAGVSGKVAQAIAS
-501 KLHHLSQSQQIL
+501 KLHHLSQSQQVL

-532 KETILDPKDDT
+532 KETISASHT
-543 NIPDPTT
+543 G
-550 NGNSITSERTI
+550 NGHSAVERTI

-607 KQSRK
+607 KQSPK

>member
-1 MPYFSLLPIA
+1 
-11 TATLYPLPP
+11 

-76 TGTEKATIEGTFE
+76 TGMEKATIEGTFATT
-89 PNDRIRAWLIDR
+89 DRVRQWLIER
-101 EFDLPDDTLICSRE
+101 EFDLPDDTVICSRE
-115 LSLHGNNLRSR
+115 LSLNGHNLRSR

-140 ELRELT
+140 ELRELL
-146 IEITAQGQTAQLTNT
+146 IEITAQGQTVQLTNT
-161 THQRELLDLYGGA
+161 IHQRELLDLYGGSI
-174 TLIQQ
+174 LLQQ
-179 RENIAIAH
+179 RENIATAY
-187 TAYQQAYQTWLDRQ
+187 TAYQQVYQMWLDRQ

-216 QARELAEVNLTT
+216 QAQELTHVNLTT
-228 PEELSDLETERQRL
+228 PDELIDLEIERQRL

-261 DDIGGAIAVADLLG
+261 NDTGGFSDGEAMPTIAVADLLG

-280 LIDMVEIDA
+280 LNNMVEIDS
-289 SLQSTLDLVSLAL
+289 SLQPTLDLVSLAL
-302 AQIVEA
+302 AQVTEA

-317 ALEAD
+317 SLETD

-353 QLSIQTELSQLTG
+353 QLSIQTELTQLTG
-366 AGISLEQ
+366 AGVSLDQ
-373 LEQQAKNLH
+373 LEQQSHDLQ
-382 TKLVK
+382 TKLAQ
-387 ACQKLTTLRQQAA
+387 ACQKLTRLRQQAA

-405 NLIRELKP
+405 HLIRELKP

-425 APQPPTSIGA
+425 TPQTPTSIGA
-435 DSIIFQ
+435 DSITFH

-455 TASGGEMSRFLLA
+455 TASGGEISRFLLA
-468 LKACFSN
+468 LKACFSH

-501 KLHHLSQSQQIL
+501 KLHHLSQSQQVL

-532 KETILDPKDDT
+532 KETINQDHIATGESSDSNGLQS
-543 NIPDPTT
+543 TT
-550 NGNSITSERTI
+550 AIERTI

-607 KQSRK
+607 KQSHK